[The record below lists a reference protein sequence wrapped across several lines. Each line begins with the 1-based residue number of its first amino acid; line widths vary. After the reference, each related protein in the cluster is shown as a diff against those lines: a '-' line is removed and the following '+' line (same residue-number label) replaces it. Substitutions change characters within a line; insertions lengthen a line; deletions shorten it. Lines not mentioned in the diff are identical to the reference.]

1 MTKDILKQ
9 KILETIEAGKSIEQ
23 IWEDDIG
30 NSQCIVKVEGK
41 FYNVF
46 YFDYFDIE
54 ILDFNEVVPIRTIQ
68 KEYVTPEEYKRIYG
82 MAGFG
87 GRFHVIQGKYLLP
100 YPGFEKQE
108 GVPND

>member
-1 MTKDILKQ
+1 MSEDILKE
-9 KILETIEAGKSIEQ
+9 KIMDAIEAGRFVEEFPGDSA
-23 IWEDDIG
+23 G
-30 NSQCIVKVEGK
+30 NYQCIVKIDSK

-54 ILDFNEVVPIRTIQ
+54 IFDFKEVVPIKTIQ
-68 KEYVTPEEYKRIYG
+68 TEYVTPEEYKRIYG